1 MGHDKEITSGYWWVE
16 VGGTVWDTVADAEE
30 IRDELLKI
38 VYGIWDHIKN
48 GGDHGAD
55 TLALEWVG
63 FLPGKRE
70 SRRVLGDYVLKEQDL
85 LAGRVFPDAVG
96 YGGWHIDSHPPE
108 RFRCIAAKTEES
120 EDLPVHLPGLY
131 TIPYRSLYAR
141 GVENLLLGGR
151 IISATHR
158 AFASTRVMGTCAVL
172 AQAAGTAAAWAAERG
187 VTPRELGADVAALLR
202 CLRRQYAPEMPVEQ
216 LRAIGLTVGSDM
228 PFCVSGGTALAEG
241 RGERLTALPALPD
254 CWIVLCKP
262 EFGIPTPALF
272 TLADAGTPKNRPDID
287 GMIRALSAEDL
298 NGVAARLC
306 NVFEEFLPE
315 EYHEVFHIKN
325 RLLELGALN
334 AAMSGSGP
342 TVFGI
347 FREKTAAKAAE
358 TALKQCY
365 PQTYLAKPV
374 GELV

>member
-1 MGHDKEITSGYWWVE
+1 MLENQYQYELREAGCDVT
-16 VGGTVWDTVADAEE
+16 GGSAGIVCRRTGRLTAPRP
-30 IRDELLKI
+30 IRTAP
-38 VYGIWDHIKN
+38 YP
-48 GGDHGAD
+48 
-55 TLALEWVG
+55 G
-63 FLPGKRE
+63 FPT
-70 SRRVLGDYVLKEQDL
+70 D
-85 LAGRVFPDAVG
+85 
-96 YGGWHIDSHPPE
+96 
-108 RFRCIAAKTEES
+108 
-120 EDLPVHLPGLY
+120 
-131 TIPYRSLYAR
+131 
-141 GVENLLLGGR
+141 
-151 IISATHR
+151 
-158 AFASTRVMGTCAVL
+158 
-172 AQAAGTAAAWAAERG
+172 AQAI
-187 VTPRELGADVAALLR
+187 LMAALLR

-272 TLADAGTPKNRPDID
+272 TLADAGTPENRPDID
-287 GMIRALSAEDL
+287 GMIRALSAGDL
-298 NGVAARLC
+298 DGVAARLC